1 MEKVKAEYI
10 IVTDEDTGEQKQA
23 QMIPPE
29 PAGDDLGGITMEEK
43 EKIAKNETLDID
55 VQQTGSQI
63 TATYTFDEIMTAY
76 SAGRDVRARFNSD
89 NFSGKEIIMQKT
101 GNSVDKIEFVGTMEL
116 SGKLIFLQLECSN
129 QNEWELFS
137 KQYIES
143 NDYYLAIED
152 GAGAHNSTYR
162 GKNLGTSVT
171 TEQFER
177 ITDGTFRD
185 LFVGDYWTINEV
197 KYVIADFD
205 YMYNVGDTVLKKH
218 HIVVVPERNMYKHAM
233 NDTNTTEG
241 GYVASKMY
249 TEGLDNA
256 LTSFKNAFGES
267 HVLTYKNFLTI
278 AVRGGAPSNSSWQSR
293 QIDLMSEAMVYGQ
306 TAWRKKG
313 YDVGCQKSQ
322 LSLFK
327 HRHDAIQVERS
338 WYWLR
343 DVCSD
348 LYFACVTGYGF
359 VDDANASGLHGVRP
373 FVLIG

>member
-29 PAGDDLGGITMEEK
+29 PEGSDLGGITLEEK
-43 EKIAKNETLDID
+43 KKIAKNETLDIE

-63 TATYTFDEIMTAY
+63 TSTYTFDEIMTAY

-101 GNSVDKIEFVGTMEL
+101 GNSVDKIEFAGTMEL

-205 YMYNVGDTVLKKH
+205 YMYNVGDTPTTKH
-218 HIVVVPERNMYKHAM
+218 HIVVVPERSMYSHVM
-233 NDTNTTEG
+233 NDKNTTEG

-249 TEGLDNA
+249 TEGLDSA

-267 HVLTYKNFLTI
+267 HVLTYKNSLTI
-278 AVRGGAPSNSSWQSR
+278 AASGGAPRNWSWQSR

-306 TAWRKKG
+306 TAWRRNG

-338 WYWLR
+338 RYWLN

-348 LYFACVTGYGF
+348 SYFACVTGYGF
-359 VDDANASGLHGVRP
+359 ADDANAYGSYGVRP

>member
-29 PAGDDLGGITMEEK
+29 PEGSDLGGITLEEK
-43 EKIAKNETLDID
+43 KKIAKNETLDIE

-76 SAGRDVRARFNSD
+76 SVGRDVIARFNSD

-101 GNSVDKIEFVGTMEL
+101 GNSVDKIEFAGTMEL

-171 TEQFER
+171 AEQFER
-177 ITDGTFRD
+177 IADGTFRD
-185 LFVGDYWTINEV
+185 LFIGDYWTINDV

-205 YMYNVGDTVLKKH
+205 YMYNVGDTALTKH
-218 HIVVVPERNMYKHAM
+218 HIVVVPERNMYNHVM
-233 NDTNTTEG
+233 NDTNTAEG

-249 TEGLDNA
+249 TEGLNDA
-256 LTSFKNAFGES
+256 LVSFKNAFGES
-267 HVLTYKNFLTI
+267 HVLTYKNLLKS
-278 AVRGGAPSNSSWQSR
+278 GSDWSWKSR
-293 QIDLMSEAMVYGQ
+293 QIDLMNEAMVYGQ
-306 TAWRKKG
+306 NSWG
-313 YDVGCQKSQ
+313 DSEYEVGCQKSQ

-327 HRHDAIQVERS
+327 HRHDMIQIERS

-343 DVCSD
+343 NKSSSSSFVSV
-348 LYFACVTGYGF
+348 YSFGY
-359 VDDANASGLHGVRP
+359 VYANYASSLGGVHP